1 MNPPIKESC
10 CMQAACHAVNF
21 RRRKTGFIRCQ
32 QDIRPGQLRRLSRTH
47 QRCLLSG
54 IGQPFFRLTVASR
67 ITFRLLER
75 LLLPKRDKIK
85 PDPFLHIHK
94 HTQPIRNS
102 HRQSRLFAP
111 FIMRR
116 CQIIGRLFRI
126 DTSV

>member
-21 RRRKTGFIRCQ
+21 RCRKTGFIRCQ
-32 QDIRPGQLRRLSRTH
+32 QDIRPGQLRRLSRT
-47 QRCLLSG
+47 QQQGLLSG

-111 FIMRR
+111 FIMWP
-116 CQIIGRLFRI
+116 CQITGRLRLV